1 MRFHF
6 FWDFISIYIYTLH
19 KHVYVYKYYILYIVI
34 PSLVGVLKLKI
45 LIFADKPFLR
55 FAGDISSSFKLKS
68 SPPACKARHSQPL
81 DQSTWPSRERM
92 SPLGVAMMC
101 QLDQN

>member
-1 MRFHF
+1 M
-6 FWDFISIYIYTLH
+6 YTSMNI
-19 KHVYVYKYYILYIVI
+19 ILYIVI
-34 PSLVGVLKLKI
+34 PCLVGVLKLKKM
-45 LIFADKPFLR
+45 IFAEKPFLH

-81 DQSTWPSRERM
+81 DQSTRPSPERM